1 MNIILGTEVNI
12 YTNFLIEKKYNK
24 SIHSA
29 DQQALN
35 TGFEWS
41 PVISYQE
48 IFMNAFIKW
57 KRSMFEKILK
67 DFRSLINFVTI
78 YLTGK
83 QYLP

>member
-35 TGFEWS
+35 AGFEWS
-41 PVISYQE
+41 PVIS
-48 IFMNAFIKW
+48 
-57 KRSMFEKILK
+57 
-67 DFRSLINFVTI
+67 
-78 YLTGK
+78 
-83 QYLP
+83 